1 MTRRT
6 LPVAVATTAAA
17 ALLLSACG
25 GDGTKASDK
34 IAGSESSAPPSASA
48 SASPSQAAGRPTI
61 TLPADV
67 KNVFE
72 TWATGEPVKDAIL
85 TDVSA
90 QMNATDEAIT
100 SDAPETPGVVF
111 YNKGDA
117 LIGAAKWITD
127 FKTKGL
133 TVTGTTRYYSPRI
146 ELFDDKSAGVGF
158 CTDESKAFTK
168 DRKTGKVN
176 EEPASDKS
184 YVSYT
189 LRVDKN
195 AQGVWQTT
203 KLTSERGSKTCAS

>member
-25 GDGTKASDK
+25 GGGTKASDK

-85 TDVSA
+85 GDVTGRI
-90 QMNATDEAIT
+90 NATDAAIV
-100 SDAPETPGVVF
+100 SEDPESAAIPF
-111 YNKGDA
+111 YYKGEA
-117 LIGAAKWITD
+117 LIGAAKWIVDYKKEGRTI
-127 FKTKGL
+127 
-133 TVTGTTRYYSPRI
+133 TGTTRFFSPKVQVSN
-146 ELFDDKSAGVGF
+146 DTSAVVSY
-158 CTDESKAFTK
+158 CSDETKAFDK

-176 EEPASDKS
+176 EDPATSNS
-184 YVSYT
+184 YVLYST
-189 LRVDKN
+189 KVDKN
-195 AQGVWQTT
+195 SQGVWQTT
-203 KLTSERGSKTCAS
+203 QLVSKRGDKSCAP